1 MEKLKSALS
10 FGGILSEGD
19 IDIIASAFQQRVLRT
34 EEYFQEFGK
43 IANKIVFV
51 EIGVLRVIGTDE
63 KKDDV
68 TKYFVRENQFFA
80 DMISY
85 YSAQPA
91 TDGIQAVMPCKIF
104 WIYFS
109 AFEKLYA
116 EIPNLNIFFKSISE
130 STLLNKIKDNDF
142 LNFGN
147 AKTKYNEFV
156 RRYPALAL
164 QVPQQYIASYLK
176 ITPQSLSRIRNELVK
191 KDKTSSNFKSK
202 DNDNINR

>member
-10 FGGILSEGD
+10 FGGILSEDD
-19 IDIIASAFQQRVLRT
+19 IATVASAFQQRALKP
-34 EEYFQEFGK
+34 EEYFQEFAKRADK
-43 IANKIVFV
+43 IAFV
-51 EIGVLRVIGTDE
+51 EKGILRVFSTD
-63 KKDDV
+63 DQGDNV
-68 TKYFVRENQFFA
+68 TKYFVRENQFYA
-80 DMISY
+80 NIISY

-91 TDGIQAVMPCKIF
+91 TDAIDAVIPCNIF
-104 WIYFS
+104 WIHFS

-147 AKTKYNEFV
+147 AKTKYLEFV
-156 RRYPALAL
+156 RRYPELAQ
-164 QVPQQYIASYLK
+164 QVPQKYIASYLK

-191 KDKTSSNFKSK
+191 NGE
-202 DNDNINR
+202 IG

>member
-19 IDIIASAFQQRVLRT
+19 IAIVASAFQHRELKP

-43 IANKIVFV
+43 IANKIAFV
-51 EIGVLRVIGTDE
+51 ENGILRVFSTDE
-63 KKDDV
+63 QGDDV

-91 TDGIQAVMPCKIF
+91 ADFIQAAIPCKIF

-147 AKTKYNEFV
+147 AKTKYCEFV
-156 RRYPALAL
+156 RRYPVLAQ

-191 KDKTSSNFKSK
+191 KDKKES
-202 DNDNINR
+202 

>member
-19 IDIIASAFQQRVLRT
+19 ITIIASAFQQRELKS

-43 IANKIVFV
+43 IADKIAFL
-51 EIGVLRVIGTDE
+51 ENGILRVFSTDE
-63 KKDDV
+63 RGDDV

-80 DMISY
+80 DIISY

-91 TDGIQAVMPCKIF
+91 TDAIQAVTPCKIF

-147 AKTKYNEFV
+147 AKTKYGEFV
-156 RRYPALAL
+156 RRYPVLAQ

-191 KDKTSSNFKSK
+191 KSKISSYDGVPQPRNPGL
-202 DNDNINR
+202 

>member
-19 IDIIASAFQQRVLRT
+19 ITIITSAFQQRELKPD
-34 EEYFQEFGK
+34 EYFQEFGK
-43 IANKIVFV
+43 IADKIAFV
-51 EIGVLRVIGTDE
+51 NNGVLRVFCTNEQG
-63 KKDDV
+63 DDV

-85 YSAQPA
+85 YSTQPA
-91 TDGIQAVMPCKIF
+91 TDAIQAATPCKIF

-109 AFEKLYA
+109 VFEKLYA
-116 EIPNLNIFFKSISE
+116 EIPGLTIFFKSISE

-147 AKTKYNEFV
+147 AKTKYCEFV
-156 RRYPALAL
+156 RRYPLLAQ

-191 KDKTSSNFKSK
+191 KDKMGL
-202 DNDNINR
+202 

>member
-1 MEKLKSALS
+1 MEKLKLALS

-19 IDIIASAFQQRVLRT
+19 IAIIASAFQHRELKP
-34 EEYFQEFGK
+34 EEYFQEFGRIADK
-43 IANKIVFV
+43 ITFV
-51 EIGVLRVIGTDE
+51 EHGVLRIFSTDE
-63 KKDDV
+63 QGDDA
-68 TKYFVRENQFFA
+68 TKYFVRGNQFFA

-91 TDGIQAVMPCKIF
+91 TDAIQAVMPCRIS

-109 AFEKLYA
+109 SFEKLYA
-116 EIPNLNIFFKSISE
+116 EIPSLHIFFKSISE
-130 STLLNKIKDNDF
+130 STLLNKLKDNDF

-147 AKTKYNEFV
+147 AKTKYLEFMK
-156 RRYPALAL
+156 RYPELAQ

-191 KDKTSSNFKSK
+191 K
-202 DNDNINR
+202 

>member
-19 IDIIASAFQQRVLRT
+19 IAIVASAFQQRVLKT

-43 IANKIVFV
+43 IADKIAFV
-51 EIGVLRVIGTDE
+51 ENGILRVFSTDE
-63 KKDDV
+63 QGDDV

-91 TDGIQAVMPCKIF
+91 ADAIQAATPCKIF

-116 EIPNLNIFFKSISE
+116 EIPNLIIFFKSISE

-147 AKTKYNEFV
+147 AKTKYCEFV
-156 RRYPALAL
+156 RRYPVLA
-164 QVPQQYIASYLK
+164 QQIPQQYIASYLK
-176 ITPQSLSRIRNELVK
+176 ITPQSLSRIRGELVK
-191 KDKTSSNFKSK
+191 KDKK
-202 DNDNINR
+202 RL

>member
-19 IDIIASAFQQRVLRT
+19 IAIIASAFQHRELKP
-34 EEYFQEFGK
+34 EEYLQELNR
-43 IANKIVFV
+43 IANKIVFL
-51 EIGVLRVIGTDE
+51 EHGVLRIFSTDE
-63 KKDDV
+63 QGDDV

-85 YSAQPA
+85 HSAQPA
-91 TDGIQAVMPCKIF
+91 TDAIQAVTPCRIF

-109 AFEKLYA
+109 SFEKLYA
-116 EIPNLNIFFKSISE
+116 EIPNLHIFFKSISE
-130 STLLNKIKDNDF
+130 STLLNKLKDNDF

-147 AKTKYNEFV
+147 AKTKYLELMK
-156 RRYPALAL
+156 RYPELIQ

-191 KDKTSSNFKSK
+191 NQ
-202 DNDNINR
+202 